1 MCRWPHCNLPTSD
14 GSTLMCR
21 HHAAHVD
28 ACMAR
33 LIDPL
38 TAAAVE
44 RNRPESQPY
53 TTRLQRRYP

>member
-1 MCRWPHCNLPTSD
+1 MCRWPDCGERPRS
-14 GSTLMCR
+14 GSELCAD
-21 HHAAHVD
+21 HGAHVD
-28 ACMAR
+28 ECMAR

-53 TTRLQRRYP
+53 TTRLQRRY